1 MNERTRRDRAPAWW
15 RLGLLTV
22 ALGLSIVSM
31 GAQGRRGGTT
41 TTDPISQVRAAL
53 AHGDVSMARDLA
65 ANAPGGP
72 ARRALATALVEI
84 FEGKDTDARARLQP
98 IVAANPLGDAA
109 LELGLLEVRT
119 GHRDEGRRLLN
130 ALASVRTFST
140 PDDYLRLARAARGNR
155 EYLLANDAFQR
166 VADVPRAD
174 IQTEWGDLFL
184 ERHQPGDAATNYRKA
199 LELDKRWVPAIVGLG
214 RALADDDPEQSRR
227 AFDAAK
233 AIAPDDPDL
242 WLATAEQA
250 LDANDIPAAA
260 QALDGLARVKPGSLQ
275 EAALRAAVAYKREGL
290 AGADTAAARVHDLNP
305 ESALGYRAAAE
316 QAARDYRFDDAAAL
330 ARKATAID
338 AEDPLAFFDLGLD
351 LLRAGEEA
359 DARTALETSW
369 NLDKSSPLTKN
380 LLQLLDDLDTFTVV
394 PHGPFIF
401 KFAPDEAAVLEA
413 YALPLADEAYRQY
426 TERYGF
432 TPKGPILIEVFPRH
446 DDFAVRTFGLPGLY
460 GALGACF
467 GRVIGMDSPRARPP
481 GDFSWQATLWHEL
494 AHVFT
499 LQLSDYRVPRWL
511 TEGISV
517 YEEHRRNPAWGRE
530 LTLQYARA
538 LNKGQTFGVKKLP
551 DAFKH
556 PETLAMAYFEASLV
570 VEHLVDLNGESGLRT
585 LLLAYK
591 NGATDTD
598 AFSRAFGKSADDVE
612 ASFQAFVQKQY
623 GALAAAM
630 GDPPRQ
636 VDANDV
642 DGLRARAEA
651 APGNFVSQ
659 LTYGQALFRMQDLA
673 GARAPLERAAQL
685 APEASG
691 DTSPHMLLAA
701 IAKQDGD
708 TTGARRE
715 LRALLTYDHTNVVAA
730 RELAQL
736 ATDAKA
742 TDDEDFALRLVADL
756 DPFDADT
763 HTRLAQRL
771 MARGEYAPAA
781 VELQATLALGPANPA
796 EAHADLAEVYLKM
809 NKRDDAKREALAAL
823 EVAPTFARAQD
834 LLLQAS
840 AR

>member
-1 MNERTRRDRAPAWW
+1 MDEMTRRNREPAWW

-31 GAQGRRGGTT
+31 GAQGRRGGAATS
-41 TTDPISQVRAAL
+41 DPIYQVRAAL
-53 AHGDVSMARDLA
+53 AHGDVAMARGLA

-72 ARRALATALVEI
+72 ARQALAQALVDI
-84 FEGKDTDARARLQP
+84 FEGKDADARTRLQP
-98 IVAANPLGDAA
+98 IAAADPLGDAA
-109 LELGLLEVRT
+109 LELGLLQVRT

-166 VADVPRAD
+166 IADVPRAD
-174 IQTEWGDLFL
+174 IQTEWGDLFF
-184 ERHQPGDAATNYRKA
+184 ERHMPGEAVTSYRQALDA
-199 LELDKRWVPAIVGLG
+199 DGHWVPALVGLA
-214 RALADDDPEQSRR
+214 RALANDDPGQSQRD
-227 AFDAAK
+227 FDAAK
-233 AIAPDDPDL
+233 AMAPDHPAV
-242 WLATAEQA
+242 WLASAEQA
-250 LDANDIPAAA
+250 LEANDIDAAA
-260 QALDGLARVKPGSLQ
+260 DALDALARVKPGSIE
-275 EAALRAAVAYKREGL
+275 EAALRAAVAYKREGM
-290 AGADTAAARVHDLNP
+290 AGADAAAARVGDLNP

-338 AEDPLAFFDLGLD
+338 AQDPIAFFDLGLD
-351 LLRAGEEA
+351 LLRTGDEA
-359 DARTALETSW
+359 EARTALETSW
-369 NLDKSSPLTKN
+369 NLDNSAPLTKN

-401 KFAPDEAAVLEA
+401 KFAPDEAKVLEA

-426 TERYGF
+426 TQRYGF
-432 TPKGPILIEVFPRH
+432 TPQGPILIEVFPHH

-467 GRVIGMDSPRARPP
+467 GRVIGMDSPHARQPI
-481 GDFSWQATLWHEL
+481 DFSWQATLWHEM

-551 DAFKH
+551 EAFKH

-570 VEHLVDLNGESGLRT
+570 VEHLVDVNGESGLRT
-585 LLLAYK
+585 LLLAYRD
-591 NGATDTD
+591 GATDAD
-598 AFSRAFGKSADDVE
+598 AFSRAFGTSVDAVE
-612 ASFQAFVQKQY
+612 ASFQAFVQQRY

-636 VDANDV
+636 VDAGDI

-659 LTYGQALFRMQDLA
+659 LTYGQALFRMQDFA
-673 GARAPLERAAQL
+673 GARAPLERAAAL

-691 DTSPHMLLAA
+691 EASPRMLLAA
-701 IAKQDGD
+701 IAKANGD
-708 TTGARRE
+708 DAGARRE
-715 LRALLTYDHTNVVAA
+715 LRALLTYDHTNIAAA
-730 RELAQL
+730 RQL
-736 ATDAKA
+736 ASLATEAKA
-742 TDDEDFALRLVADL
+742 ADDQDFALRLVADL

-763 HTRLAQRL
+763 HTRLARRL
-771 MARGEYAPAA
+771 VARGEYAPAA

-796 EAHADLAEVYLKM
+796 EAHADLADVYLRM
-809 NKRDDAKREALAAL
+809 NRRDDARREALAAL

-834 LLLQAS
+834 LLLQAG
-840 AR
+840 R